1 MKIKNALLGVATA
14 ASISIAGALPAMAQ
28 TAETTEQVTA
38 QHDASTG
45 SASGTE
51 GQTPNQNQA
60 GSANSDSTGSS
71 NSGASEGTTGET
83 SDGSS
88 TQGSAD
94 FFGWTGNESGLDRF
108 ADVAKLIGSIAGI
121 IGAIVG
127 VIALL

>member
-1 MKIKNALLGVATA
+1 MKIKNALLAVATA
-14 ASISIAGALPAMAQ
+14 ASISVAGALPAMAQ
-28 TAETTEQVTA
+28 TAETTEPVTT
-38 QHDASTG
+38 QQDSTTG
-45 SASGTE
+45 SASGTA
-51 GQTPNQNQA
+51 GQTPNQPENQA
-60 GSANSDSTGSS
+60 GSS
-71 NSGASEGTTGET
+71 NSGATEGTTGEA

-127 VIALL
+127 VLALL